1 MGQPLLDVALEE
13 EVAMHYARRML
24 AAVGMFA
31 LAGWITPAEATLI
44 ISGSFDG
51 GAPVFAIDNSLVS
64 TCGAVAVGCQLP
76 DLDPTVGVLT
86 LAPTNA
92 GTGGGL
98 SIQGSV
104 QTSDK
109 ATVPGTL
116 NRLDSTGTQVTS
128 VTGSHTFVVAISDTS
143 FVGPVVT
150 ASTTGSGQFSHLG
163 GGYGDTEIEMAW
175 FNDPL
180 NSQGAENPFD
190 TPGLAVDTFSF
201 TPLAAQNPS
210 SFAHNGGPF
219 AVNDPAL
226 FSMTLQFGGVLDEGV
241 RLTGRQMTEIKPLV
255 AVSNPKGSL
264 LLGLGVLLLGVA
276 GMVRGR
282 RFAV

>member
-1 MGQPLLDVALEE
+1 M
-13 EVAMHYARRML
+13 RKWTR
-24 AAVGMFA
+24 AVGAA
-31 LAGWITPAEATLI
+31 LALVAALGLGAPAGATLI

-51 GAPVFAIDNSLVS
+51 QAAVFAIDNDATS

-76 DLDPTVGVLT
+76 DLDPTVGTLT

-98 SIQGSV
+98 QIQGSV

-116 NRLDSTGTQVTS
+116 NRLDSTGTQVTAVS
-128 VTGSHTFVVAISDTS
+128 GTHTYVVAISDTG
-143 FVGPVVT
+143 FVGPVVQ

-163 GGYGDTEIEMAW
+163 GGYGLTEIDMEW
-175 FNDPL
+175 WNDPL
-180 NSQGAENPFD
+180 NAQGAENPFD
-190 TPGLAVDTFSF
+190 TPGLLVDSFGF

-219 AVNDPAL
+219 GVADPAL
-226 FSMTLQFGGVLDEGV
+226 FSMTLQFEGTLDEGV

-255 AVSNPKGSL
+255 AVPAPATLL
-264 LLGLGVLLLGVA
+264 LLGA
-276 GMVRGR
+276 GLIGATLAGR
-282 RFAV
+282 RRK

>member
-1 MGQPLLDVALEE
+1 MRKMKMWSVATLGIAALLFG
-13 EVAMHYARRML
+13 AM
-24 AAVGMFA
+24 
-31 LAGWITPAEATLI
+31 PAQATLI

-51 GAPVFAIDNSLVS
+51 GAPVFAIDNSAVS

-86 LAPTNA
+86 LGATNT

-98 SIQGSV
+98 NVQGTV

-109 ATVPGTL
+109 ATVPGTI
-116 NRLDSTGTQVTS
+116 NRLDSTGTQVTATS
-128 VTGSHTFVVAISDTS
+128 GSHTYVVAVSDTN
-143 FVGPVVT
+143 FVGPINQAT
-150 ASTTGSGQFSHLG
+150 TTGSGQFSHLG
-163 GGYGDTEIEMAW
+163 LGYGDTDILMNW

-180 NSQGAENPFD
+180 NAQGAENPLD
-190 TPGLAVDTFSF
+190 TPGLLVDTFAF
-201 TPLAAQNPS
+201 APLAAQNPS

-219 AVNDPAL
+219 GVNDPAL
-226 FSMTLQFGGVLDEGV
+226 FSMTLQFSGTLEEGV

-255 AVSNPKGSL
+255 AVPNPSSSMLLGVGL
-264 LLGLGVLLLGVA
+264 LLGAV

-282 RFAV
+282 RRSH